1 MGKTSV
7 SPIAF
12 EFSKPFPLHSCKL
25 HALLSAAYILFAC
38 LLELCDDCLTCPKV
52 AKICQEL
59 KLGKGIAF
67 IWSSSLIT
75 PPLDILPIL
84 QIYIFNQC
92 VEQSFTCSF
101 TLHRWSLTHAHT
113 LSPEVSFSQT
123 CSRYNPP
130 SLS

>member
-1 MGKTSV
+1 M

-75 PPLDILPIL
+75 PPPSRHTSDPTECPSVPHF
-84 QIYIFNQC
+84 QGYKWYC
-92 VEQSFTCSF
+92 SQSCIAGF
-101 TLHRWSLTHAHT
+101 
-113 LSPEVSFSQT
+113 
-123 CSRYNPP
+123 
-130 SLS
+130 